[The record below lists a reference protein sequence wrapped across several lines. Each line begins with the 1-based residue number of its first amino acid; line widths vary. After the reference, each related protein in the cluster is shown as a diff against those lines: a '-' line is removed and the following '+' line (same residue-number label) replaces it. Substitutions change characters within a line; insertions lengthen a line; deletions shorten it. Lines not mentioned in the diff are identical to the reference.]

1 MLPRGW
7 FHTLPGPLFGRIP
20 IGPNDNDLTN
30 QHEGRP
36 QGERIILNG
45 RLVDSDGRG
54 VPHTLVE
61 IWQTNASG
69 RYVDRADPEFMPL
82 EPNRD
87 GWMHLRLA

>member
-1 MLPRGW
+1 VVLPRGW

-45 RLVDSDGRG
+45 RLVDS
-54 VPHTLVE
+54 
-61 IWQTNASG
+61 SG
-69 RYVDRADPEFMPL
+69 RA
-82 EPNRD
+82 
-87 GWMHLRLA
+87 A